1 MSVLSSLVESFF
13 FAGVDVSLKTL
24 DLCLLDAAGKLL
36 LRRVFDNT
44 RAGVRQLVALLK
56 RQPHVVR
63 VCLEPTSRYHE
74 LLAQKLY
81 ASERCIALLPN
92 PRCVHDFAEAISRRA
107 KTDRADAET
116 LATMACCLPLEP
128 WAPPAEELS
137 ALNEIATRIT
147 QLTRNR
153 TQEKNRLKL
162 YLLCSTPQPVL
173 RDLRSHIALLKR
185 RGEALE
191 QHALLL
197 IDANPNLAKRYRHLL
212 SVPGIGQT
220 SGIQLLAFLSM
231 LPARLNKCQWVAC
244 AGLDPRPKDSGQSRK
259 PRQISRR
266 GSYKLRA
273 ALYMPALVASRFN
286 PPLRAYYER
295 QTAQGKKPLVALSAL
310 MAKLL
315 HIIWAMWH
323 NDQDYDPTRPG
334 PKES

>member
-1 MSVLSSLVESFF
+1 MSVLSPLMESFF

-24 DLCLLDAAGKLL
+24 DLCLLDSAGKLL
-36 LRRVFDNT
+36 LRRVFENT
-44 RAGVRQLVALLK
+44 RAGVRQLLALLK
-56 RQPHVVR
+56 RQPLCVR

-74 LLAQKLY
+74 LLAKKLY
-81 ASERCIALLPN
+81 ACERCVALLPN
-92 PRCVHDFAEAISRRA
+92 PRSVHDFAEAISRRA

-116 LATMACCLPLEP
+116 LATMARCLPLEP

-173 RDLRSHIALLKR
+173 RDLRNHIVLLKR

-191 QHALLL
+191 QQALLVIQKSPVL
-197 IDANPNLAKRYRHLL
+197 TKRYRQLL
-212 SVPGIGQT
+212 SFPGIGQT

-231 LPARLNKCQWVAC
+231 LPERLNKCQWVAC
-244 AGLDPRPKDSGQSRK
+244 AGLDPRPKDSGQSSK

-286 PPLRAYYER
+286 PPLSAYNKR
-295 QTAQGKKPLVALSAL
+295 LLARGKKPLMALSAV

-323 NDQDYDPTRPG
+323 SDQLYDPTKPVSRD
-334 PKES
+334 S

>member
-1 MSVLSSLVESFF
+1 MSVLSSLTESFF
-13 FAGVDVSLKTL
+13 FAGVDVSLRTL

-44 RAGVRQLVALLK
+44 KAGVRQLLALLK
-56 RQPHVVR
+56 RQPLCVK

-81 ASERCIALLPN
+81 ACERCIALLPN

-116 LATMACCLPLEP
+116 LATMARCLPLAP
-128 WAPPAEELS
+128 WAPPAAELS

-162 YLLCSTPQPVL
+162 YLQCRTPQPVL

-191 QHALLL
+191 QQALR
-197 IDANPNLAKRYRHLL
+197 IIEANPLLSRRYRQLQ

-220 SGIQLLAFLSM
+220 SGIQLLAFLCM
-231 LPARLNKCQWVAC
+231 LPEKLNKCQWVAC
-244 AGLDPRPKDSGQSRK
+244 AGLDPRPKDSGQSSK

-286 PPLRAYYER
+286 PPLIAYNKR
-295 QTAQGKKPLVALSAL
+295 LLAKGKKPLMALSAV

-315 HIIWAMWH
+315 HIVWAMWH